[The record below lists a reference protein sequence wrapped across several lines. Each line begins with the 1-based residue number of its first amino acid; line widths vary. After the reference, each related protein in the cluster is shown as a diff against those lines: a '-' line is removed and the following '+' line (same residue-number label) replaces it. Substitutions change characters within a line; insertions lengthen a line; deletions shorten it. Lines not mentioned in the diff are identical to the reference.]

1 MTPDQLRLDAQIR
14 KLKAAREEDRRKWR
28 ELEVRNAMLGHKFSS
43 QQAKKDALEII
54 LAKLDA
60 RDDDPDL
67 NVAEFVDE
75 EISKRPAWQQP
86 VAQERPTKD
95 AARIAVEREPRAVD
109 VDSLSGESTPEEVEA
124 YRQQIIRSLPPLREK
139 RY

>member
-14 KLKAAREEDRRKWR
+14 QLQAAREEDRRKWR
-28 ELEVRNAMLGHKFSS
+28 ELEVRNAMLGHRFSS
-43 QQAKKDALEII
+43 QQSKRDAFEII

-60 RDDDPDL
+60 KNDDPDL
-67 NVAEFVDE
+67 NVAAFVEE

-86 VAQERPTKD
+86 VAQERPTKAVP
-95 AARIAVEREPRAVD
+95 AAEREPREVD
-109 VDSLSGESTPEEVEA
+109 VDSIDGDSTPEEVEA
-124 YRQQIIRSLPPLREK
+124 YRQSIIRSLPPLRER